1 MLFHL
6 CNLLWPNVDQNV
18 YGLCRIAIILQLY
31 CRSLLLTYESAR
43 ITPSPQSTLNSTSL
57 ATDSFLLS
65 SSTNTAIAPNLISR
79 EITADCQI
87 SVAIEKFHTSLDH
100 TSIKLLIAGTSAVAT
115 DALPTIL
122 GPNQLVIA
130 ILVQRCGDNVSFD
143 LLD

>member
-1 MLFHL
+1 
-6 CNLLWPNVDQNV
+6 
-18 YGLCRIAIILQLY
+18 
-31 CRSLLLTYESAR
+31 
-43 ITPSPQSTLNSTSL
+43 LNSTSL

-65 SSTNTAIAPNLISR
+65 LSTNTAIAPNLISR

-87 SVAIEKFHTSLDH
+87 SLAIEKFHTSLDH